1 MIGPTL
7 KQKIPTLRT
16 VQLLAVA
23 VLLVV
28 PAFAQGQISDSATT
42 QIAQLIAIKASL
54 SPGEQKLS
62 SNLVFASRRAQA
74 KQLGAAAS
82 LINPNVADATG
93 MVPVVVRGTVSPEL
107 LKDIAVR
114 GGRVDAIAPSNDRV
128 EAAVPLAQLEGLAGR
143 SDVAS
148 IRERPHVRTNAG
160 SLTTQGYVAH
170 RAKQVVEGD
179 QPVTGSGVKVGI
191 LSDSASVAGVAAL
204 KASGDLGP
212 RTTVLAGQHGPANGS
227 DEGTAMMEIVQDIA
241 PNSQL
246 FFATAFTS
254 EASFANNIIALG
266 DAGCSIVADDVSYS
280 DEDPFQD
287 STIAQAVNKYV
298 GTGGIYFSS
307 AGNAGNL
314 TNGNSSVWEGDFTDG
329 GTLSSGPIFEAEGG
343 PVVVHRFGGGQTS
356 NQLLQPTSVIDLFWA
371 DRLGGSTNDFDLF
384 VLDSAGTTV
393 KGSSTNVQ
401 NGTQDAY
408 EEIASTDLGGNYTN
422 PAAGDRIVIIRKAR
436 SSVRAMHVEA
446 FFGEVLAIGTR
457 GATHGHNAGANTQ
470 SMAATFW
477 NSAHTGTKPFNG
489 TGNPTE
495 PFSSDGPRKIFFKPN
510 GAAISPGNFLFSTNG
525 GTTLQKPDFS
535 GADGVTTRTP
545 GFNPFFGTSAA
556 SPHGAGIAALIRSAN
571 PSLTNT
577 QIHEILVNTA
587 LDNMARG
594 FDRDG
599 GHGVLD
605 AETAVSRALH

>member
-16 VQLLAVA
+16 VQPLAVA

-28 PAFAQGQISDSATT
+28 PAFAQGQISNSATM
-42 QIAQLIAIKASL
+42 QIAQVVALKASL
-54 SPGEQKLS
+54 SASEQKLS
-62 SNLVFASRRAQA
+62 SNLVFASRRAQG

-82 LINPNVADATG
+82 LTNPNVADATG

-143 SDVAS
+143 SDVGS

-170 RAKQVVEGD
+170 RAKPVVEGD

-191 LSDSASVAGVAAL
+191 LSDSASAAGVAAL

-212 RTTVLAGQHGPANGS
+212 RTTVLAGQRGPANGT

-246 FFATAFTS
+246 FFATAFNS

-266 DAGCSIVADDVSYS
+266 AAGCTVVADDVSYS

-287 STIAQAVNKYV
+287 STVAQAVNKYV

-307 AGNAGNL
+307 AGNSGNV
-314 TNGNSSVWEGDFTDG
+314 TNGNSSAWEGDFTDG
-329 GTLSSGPIFEAEGG
+329 GLISSGPIFNAEGRR
-343 PVVVHRFGGGQTS
+343 VIVHDFGGGQTS
-356 NQLLQPTSVIDLFWA
+356 NQLLQPTGVIDLFWA
-371 DRLGGSTNDFDLF
+371 DPLGGSRNDFDVF
-384 VLDSAGTTV
+384 VLDNAGTTV
-393 KGSSTNVQ
+393 KGSSTSVQ

-422 PAAGDRIVIIRKAR
+422 PAAGDRIVIVRKGG
-436 SSVRAMHVEA
+436 SSIRAMHVEA
-446 FFGEVLAIGTR
+446 FFGEVLAIGTS
-457 GATHGHNAGANTQ
+457 GATHGHNAGRNTQ

-477 NSAHTGTKPFNG
+477 NSAHTGTKAFDG
-489 TGNPTE
+489 AHNPTE
-495 PFSSDGPRKIFFKPN
+495 PFSSDGPRKIFFKTN
-510 GAAISPGNFLFSTNG
+510 GAAITPGNFRFSTNG

-556 SPHGAGIAALIRSAN
+556 SPHGAGVAALIRSAN

-577 QIHEILVNTA
+577 QVHQILVNTA
-587 LDNMARG
+587 LDNMAPG

-605 AETAVSRALH
+605 ATAAVLNALH